1 MPEWKEEVRKRLE
14 SWKLEPAREAEIVE
28 ELAQHL
34 DDRHAEL
41 LAGGATEEEAARAA
55 LAELSDH
62 ELLAR
67 ELRRVELQA
76 TQEPVVLGT
85 NRRINMIADLW
96 QDLRYGMRMLGKN
109 PGLTAAV
116 IFILALGIGVN
127 TALFTLIDIAILP
140 LPVKNPDQVVQIEF
154 VPYRQDASFATY
166 VHLRDHTQV
175 LSGLTASV
183 VVELVLG
190 KLDPSE
196 EPQQVIGEFVSD
208 NFFSVLGSAP
218 ALGRTFSLEEG
229 RLPGKDQ
236 LVVLSHSFWQS
247 RFSGDA
253 NILGRTVWLNGK
265 PFTVIGAMGRDFVG
279 FSIRHEGP
287 PDVWLPLTMRSEI
300 QPKES
305 IVPDLRLCGRLKPGR
320 TTEEAGAEMA
330 LLANQLLREGT
341 EPGAKAE
348 VQPLGLSGVLP
359 DPVKLLV
366 VFGQFMWPFLVVLLI
381 ACASV
386 ANMLLAR
393 ATSRA
398 SEISVR
404 LCLGASRN
412 RVIRQ
417 LLTESLLLAGLG
429 GAAGLLFAWWSIKLL
444 VVTGFQTAGDLRP
457 DTIDRF
463 QNLNFRILAYTF
475 LLSLGVSF
483 VCGLVAA
490 LPATRSDLVTT
501 LKDGGASFSQRLTR
515 SRLPSGLVVAQVA
528 ICLMFL
534 IAAGLLLRGQ
544 IRAREANVGFETKN
558 VLVVDS
564 NLRSEGAPR
573 VPALQFRQELATR
586 LEALPGVQQVSR
598 ASSLPVAG
606 SIYDRHGF
614 EVVLEGEANASRG
627 NWVNAVSPNYFE
639 TVGIPI
645 IRGRGFTVEETRV
658 GAAVV
663 VVSESAA
670 RNLWPD
676 QETIGKSLK
685 VKAEPD
691 SPFSQVI
698 GVARDTRNIQA
709 GKSDALIYAPLSPRR
724 ESEGFPLGREGFYLL
739 ARTSGDARAMKPLT
753 QAAAQAL
760 DTTTIVNLYTLAD
773 SLVGNGPRSRN
784 LAVDLM
790 RARRETL
797 FSTVLGLI
805 ALILAAVGLFSVMA
819 YSVSR
824 RTREIGIRMALGAS
838 RRHVLR
844 LVIGQGLRLV
854 ALGVALG
861 VAGGSAVHRVI
872 ESELFG
878 VSPLDPL
885 TFVSVPLLL
894 VAVALLAIYLPARRA
909 STVDP
914 MVALRNK

>member
-1 MPEWKEEVRKRLE
+1 
-14 SWKLEPAREAEIVE
+14 
-28 ELAQHL
+28 
-34 DDRHAEL
+34 
-41 LAGGATEEEAARAA
+41 
-55 LAELSDH
+55 
-62 ELLAR
+62 
-67 ELRRVELQA
+67 
-76 TQEPVVLGT
+76 
-85 NRRINMIADLW
+85 
-96 QDLRYGMRMLGKN
+96 
-109 PGLTAAV
+109 
-116 IFILALGIGVN
+116 
-127 TALFTLIDIAILP
+127 
-140 LPVKNPDQVVQIEF
+140 
-154 VPYRQDASFATY
+154 
-166 VHLRDHTQV
+166 
-175 LSGLTASV
+175 
-183 VVELVLG
+183 
-190 KLDPSE
+190 
-196 EPQQVIGEFVSD
+196 
-208 NFFSVLGSAP
+208 GSAP
-218 ALGRTFSLEEG
+218 ALGRTFSPEEN
-229 RLPGKDQ
+229 RVPGKDQ

-265 PFTVIGAMGRDFVG
+265 PFVVIGVMGRDFVG
-279 FSIRHEGP
+279 FGIRHEGP
-287 PDVWLPLTMRSEI
+287 PDVWLPLAMRGEI

-320 TTEEAGAEMA
+320 TAEEAGAEMA
-330 LLANQLLREGT
+330 LLANQLLGEGT
-341 EPGAKAE
+341 EPRAKAE
-348 VQPLGLSGVLP
+348 VRPLGLSGVLS
-359 DPVKLLV
+359 DRVELLLV
-366 VFGQFMWPFLVVLLI
+366 FGEFMWPFLVVLLI

-386 ANMLLAR
+386 ANLLLAR
-393 ATSRA
+393 GAARA
-398 SEISVR
+398 SEIGVR

-417 LLTESLLLAGLG
+417 LLTESFLLAGLG
-429 GAAGLLFAWWSIKLL
+429 GAAGLLFAWCSIKLL
-444 VVTGFQTAGDLRP
+444 VMMRFQTAGDLRP

-475 LLSLGVSF
+475 LLSLGVSL

-490 LPATRSDLVTT
+490 LPATRADLVTT

-515 SRLPSGLVVAQVA
+515 SRLPTGLVVTQVA

-544 IRAREANVGFETKN
+544 VRAREANVGFETKN
-558 VLVVDS
+558 VLVVDA
-564 NLRSEGAPR
+564 NLGSEGSPR
-573 VPALQFRQELATR
+573 IPAQQFRQELAAR

-598 ASSLPVAG
+598 ASSLPVGG
-606 SIYDRHGF
+606 SIYFRHGF
-614 EVVLEGEANASRG
+614 EIVLEGEAGASRG

-676 QETIGKSLK
+676 QEPIGKSLK
-685 VKAEPD
+685 VKTEPD
-691 SPFSQVI
+691 SSFSQVI

-739 ARTSGDARAMKPLT
+739 ARTSSDARAMKPLT
-753 QAAAQAL
+753 QAAAQSL
-760 DTTTIVNLYTLAD
+760 DPTTIVNLYTLAD
-773 SLVGNGPRSRN
+773 SLAGNVPQFHFRR

-824 RTREIGIRMALGAS
+824 RTREIGIRMALGAG
-838 RRHVLR
+838 RRNVLR

-854 ALGVALG
+854 GLGVALG
-861 VAGGSAVHRVI
+861 MAGGTAVHRVI

-878 VSPLDPL
+878 LSPLDPL
-885 TFVSVPLLL
+885 TFVSVPLFL

-909 STVDP
+909 SAVDP
-914 MVALRNK
+914 MVALRHE